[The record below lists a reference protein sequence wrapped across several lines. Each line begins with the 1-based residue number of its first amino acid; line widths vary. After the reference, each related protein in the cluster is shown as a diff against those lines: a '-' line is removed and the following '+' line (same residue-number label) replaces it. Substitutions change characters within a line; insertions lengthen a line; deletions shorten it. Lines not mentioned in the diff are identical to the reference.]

1 MYNYQSRLIAMAIK
15 SNQTRSFQVY
25 CCYAIK
31 AGLEL
36 CINASLVG
44 YPYIFNAVIL
54 NRILYF
60 TWKRECLSW
69 PHDVTPLKSR
79 KREK

>member
-25 CCYAIK
+25 CRYAIK

-44 YPYIFNAVIL
+44 CPYILMQWF
-54 NRILYF
+54 
-60 TWKRECLSW
+60 
-69 PHDVTPLKSR
+69 
-79 KREK
+79 